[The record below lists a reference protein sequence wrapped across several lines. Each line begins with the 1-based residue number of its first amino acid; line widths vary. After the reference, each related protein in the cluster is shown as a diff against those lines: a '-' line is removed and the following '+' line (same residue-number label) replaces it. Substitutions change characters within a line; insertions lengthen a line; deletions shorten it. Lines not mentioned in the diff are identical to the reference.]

1 MNILIVDD
9 SVLLRM
15 KCRKVLE
22 NNGYN
27 VIEAENGVEAIE
39 KYKEYNPDAVLM
51 DVVMPLL
58 HGISALREIK
68 KVDPVARVAIF
79 SVIGQKAVI
88 TSALKEGAKG
98 FVLKPFRESRIVDAV
113 QRLLETYES
122 KINTSSKLLS
132 LSESADP
139 NIPI

>member
-1 MNILIVDD
+1 MKILIVDD
-9 SVLLRM
+9 SVLVRM

-51 DVVMPLL
+51 DVVMPLM
-58 HGISALREIK
+58 HGISALHEIK
-68 KVDPVARVAIF
+68 KVDPVARVAMF
-79 SVIGQKAVI
+79 TVMEQKAII

-98 FVLKPFRESRIVDAV
+98 FILKPFRECSVVDAI
-113 QRLLETYES
+113 QRLLG
-122 KINTSSKLLS
+122 NPAL
-132 LSESADP
+132 AP
-139 NIPI
+139 C